1 MLTIT
6 DNKTTEVKALRISQ
20 TVLLRVAICF
30 ELRNL
35 GHEVNQHSPS
45 FKKPLLGGKKKL
57 YLEIKLVYI
66 PAAAACLLYKQF
78 TAIPFVS

>member
-6 DNKTTEVKALRISQ
+6 NNKITEVKALRISQ
-20 TVLLRVAICF
+20 TVLLRVAICS

-45 FKKPLLGGKKKL
+45 LKKPLLGGEKKIVLGDKVGL
-57 YLEIKLVYI
+57 HCGCS
-66 PAAAACLLYKQF
+66 CLSSL
-78 TAIPFVS
+78 